1 MRKILTTTLLATS
14 ISLGLG
20 MPATQVFASP
30 ENAPQLSQKNA
41 EKGLQD
47 ALKTQVALAKAK
59 VSLLEARTEFWL
71 EKKSDKALKSLDKA
85 RANLDE
91 GWQSANDVTRAR
103 ITQLKLQVEKASKL
117 LKEKSQDAE
126 AELLIIADR
135 SEASLNSALTQVQTK
150 TTDLKGEM
158 ATRYALVQANASTLK
173 ARIALEVEQSPEKA
187 KQALQETRD
196 YLQQAKAGVS
206 KVSAEKLSQL
216 QAKTEEAQ
224 KAVSEKASDAKARVS
239 DLVVSTEEHIQT
251 YGKAIQESEEAMLL
265 KKRYGQLEAKVALM
279 KAKLAEEGNA
289 TEEQVTAYLDES
301 KAWYNSL
308 NSKTKEGWN
317 KEIANITA
325 RINEAKQAVKSK
337 DKQARSKL
345 ADLLEQAAMMI
356 KGEEPVQ

>member
-1 MRKILTTTLLATS
+1 MKKIITTTLLATS

-59 VSLLEARTEFWL
+59 VSLLQARTEFWI
-71 EKKSDKALKSLDKA
+71 EKRSDKALESLDKA
-85 RANLDE
+85 RSNLDE

-117 LKEKSQDAE
+117 LKDKNQDAE

-150 TTDLKGEM
+150 TTDLKGEV
-158 ATRYALVQANASTLK
+158 ATRYALVQAKASTLK
-173 ARIALEVEQSPEKA
+173 ARIALEIEQSPEKA
-187 KQALQETRD
+187 KQALQDTRD
-196 YLQQAKAGVS
+196 YLQQAKDGVGEA
-206 KVSAEKLSQL
+206 SAEKLSLL
-216 QAKTEEAQ
+216 QVKAEEAQ
-224 KAVSEKASDAKARVS
+224 KAVSEKASDAKTRVS

-251 YGKAIQESEEAMLL
+251 YGKAIQESEEATLL

-279 KAKLAEEGNA
+279 KAKLAEKGDA
-289 TEEQVTAYLDES
+289 TEKQVTAYLDES

-308 NSKTKEGWN
+308 KSETKEGWN
-317 KEIANITA
+317 NKIADMTA
-325 RINEAKQAVKSK
+325 RIDKAKQAVKSK

-345 ADLLEQAAMMI
+345 TDLLERAAAII
-356 KGEEPVQ
+356 KDEEPAK